1 MLESEGG
8 PHGQEARVSG
18 REEDAFEDRV
28 VTCLAEIP
36 STPVLSH
43 LK

>member
-18 REEDAFEDRV
+18 REEDAFEDQ
-28 VTCLAEIP
+28 
-36 STPVLSH
+36 SSYVLG
-43 LK
+43 